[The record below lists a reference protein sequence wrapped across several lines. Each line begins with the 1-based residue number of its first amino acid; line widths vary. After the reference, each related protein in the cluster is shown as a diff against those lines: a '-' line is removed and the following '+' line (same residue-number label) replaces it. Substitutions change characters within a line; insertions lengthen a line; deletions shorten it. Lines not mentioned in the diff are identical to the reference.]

1 MGKVE
6 QNKLRYVVN
15 KRVNPS
21 PLIEGEELNFD
32 EAHVY
37 AYLNE
42 SIFNAD
48 ASNFLGVFT
57 DDSGSSAYTGSYTVD
72 YDAAVITFTTPVS
85 QTLYARYY
93 GGGSIIW
100 AEDINNLNNAVKI
113 IDNNAVY
120 SDGTVAMQGNLN
132 LNAHAITNVTTV
144 NNVNINEHKHLGEG
158 IDGTEPIGTDGIED
172 DAITTDKILDEN
184 VTHAKLSTKNNGG
197 AAAVE
202 TNNIKDKA
210 ITNAEIADHT
220 ILSTKLNM
228 QSVLSSIFNV
238 LYPEGSIYIT
248 TSDAVTCPIAAY
260 VGTWEL
266 VAQDLVL
273 QGATSVDSAGNVIPA
288 GLPNITG
295 SWKEDSN
302 TKTGDGA
309 IYYTGNTS
317 SSGSGTGAGSS
328 KELALDASRSSAIYG
343 ASDTVQP
350 PAYTVNVWRRKLS
363 SD

>member
-32 EAHVY
+32 ETHIY

-72 YDAAVITFTTPVS
+72 YDAAVIIFTTPVS

-100 AEDINNLNNAVKI
+100 ADDINNLNNAVKI

-172 DAITTDKILDEN
+172 DAITTDKILDGN

-210 ITNAEIADHT
+210 ITNAEIADYT
-220 ILSTKLNM
+220 ISFTKLNM
-228 QSVLSSIFNV
+228 QSVLTSIFNV

-273 QGATSVDSAGNVIPA
+273 QGASSIDSAGSIIPA

-295 SWKEDSN
+295 SWQEDIN
-302 TKTGDGA
+302 TWVSGA
-309 IYYTGNTS
+309 ITTGS
-317 SSGSGTGAGSS
+317 SSGGGSGTGTGSS
-328 KELALDASRSSAIYG
+328 KKLTLDASLASPIYG

-350 PAYTVNVWRRKLS
+350 PAYTVNIWRRKFS
-363 SD
+363 SEV